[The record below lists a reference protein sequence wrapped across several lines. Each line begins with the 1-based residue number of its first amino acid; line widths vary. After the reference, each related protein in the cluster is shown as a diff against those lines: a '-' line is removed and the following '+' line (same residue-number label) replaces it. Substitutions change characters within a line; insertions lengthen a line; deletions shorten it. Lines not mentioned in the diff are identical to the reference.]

1 MRRSDGPKNWL
12 SNRKRNSFPAKQI
25 YPGSAKRVQNKNT
38 VSIGIGKGHVKMR
51 GPDKSGPRIFFTSEK
66 NNKQRLFF

>member
-38 VSIGIGKGHVKMR
+38 VSIGIGK
-51 GPDKSGPRIFFTSEK
+51 SLLIYFFFATWI
-66 NNKQRLFF
+66 LPL